1 MSHWNSSSLLAD
13 LLLKAIN
20 DSWNGCPRD
29 FLFYGGSPSAAD
41 LQPLP
46 LSSLI
51 WSRHRLV
58 NHIPFL
64 VNLKLRMKNHHA
76 GNCTDGSTLGGERGL
91 WTPTPKQTPWSSHR
105 IIPSLVPAWSSLSWI
120 VWAAPESFK
129 FSSPFL
135 PLFLYLAGI
144 DFYFL
149 IYNTYMNPC
158 IGFLQITLSDIEEKI
173 SLDYK

>member
-20 DSWNGCPRD
+20 GSWNGCPRD

-76 GNCTDGSTLGGERGL
+76 GNCTDGSTLRGKEVYELLLLYKHPEALTGLFLL
-91 WTPTPKQTPWSSHR
+91 WIQLDH
-105 IIPSLVPAWSSLSWI
+105 LCLGLCGLHQSLSNF
-120 VWAAPESFK
+120 PLLL
-129 FSSPFL
+129 SPFSFTW
-135 PLFLYLAGI
+135 PE
-144 DFYFL
+144 L
-149 IYNTYMNPC
+149 IST
-158 IGFLQITLSDIEEKI
+158 S
-173 SLDYK
+173 